1 MARHL
6 TTISCAL
13 SVAMATPAL
22 SQMRCY
28 PDEQE
33 VLAFMEE
40 RYGELATAGGT
51 STNGHGRPTGKVVLV
66 KTPPDDLRDTWSLL
80 LLLPNG
86 GACLL
91 AAGEGWLEADE

>member
-1 MARHL
+1 MRKF
-6 TTISCAL
+6 TTIGCAL
-13 SVAMATPAL
+13 SVALTTPAL
-22 SQMRCY
+22 AQMRCY
-28 PDEQE
+28 ADEVE

-40 RYGELATAGGT
+40 RYGEQAVAGGVT
-51 STNGHGRPTGKVVLV
+51 TNGHGKPTGRAVLV
-66 KTPPDDLRDTWSLL
+66 KTPPDDLRDTWSIF